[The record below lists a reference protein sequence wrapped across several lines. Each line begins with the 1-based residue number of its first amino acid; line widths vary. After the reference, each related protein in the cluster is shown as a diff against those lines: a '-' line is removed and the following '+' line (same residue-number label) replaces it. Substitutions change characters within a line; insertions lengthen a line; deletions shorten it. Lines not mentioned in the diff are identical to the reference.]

1 MKWNLEEDRHDEHED
16 EGEEDFAADVFSR
29 PEALDGAGEP
39 EDEVLHALEEGL
51 GDTEEDARAEEEV
64 SRDGMHMVVV
74 CVGVEGVGVGDIL
87 VGFDLGEIGEAWGN
101 LLLFFGVYDVV
112 VVVGDATASGGGASG
127 DPWAGVGGGRGG
139 AAGRHAGAANGM
151 PKRRRTGDG
160 KLMFFLG
167 VVLCGVADSG
177 EWMMMDE

>member
-1 MKWNLEEDRHDEHED
+1 MKWNENLEEDGHDEHEN
-16 EGEEDFAADVFSR
+16 EGDDDFPADVFTGA
-29 PEALDGAGEP
+29 EALDGTGEP
-39 EDEVLHALEEGL
+39 EDEMLDALEEGL
-51 GDTEEDARAEEEV
+51 GDAEEGSRAEEEEA
-64 SRDGMHMVVV
+64 RDGVHVVV
-74 CVGVEGVGVGDIL
+74 MRVGVVGDIL